1 MEEISFQIENIPAV
15 LWGAPSPGVILAV
28 HGRQSSKS
36 DTPIVLLAQTAAER
50 GWQVLSFDLPEHGDR
65 RAEPT
70 LCKTQTCVAELAAVL
85 RYAKRRWDTLG
96 LFANSLG
103 AYFSLTAYQDE
114 RFSMALFLSPVVD
127 LERITRNMMGW
138 FHVSEE
144 TLAREGTVQ
153 TPIGQPLYW
162 DDYRFIR
169 EHPVHRWN
177 TPTSLLYG
185 GRDTLCER
193 DAILRFAQQFSCK
206 LELAEEAEHYFHTP
220 EQLTVYQTWLAASL
234 PGETTRP
241 PMAFD

>member
-1 MEEISFQIENIPAV
+1 MDALSVQIENIPAV
-15 LWGAPSPGVILAV
+15 LWGAPASRVILAV
-28 HGRQSSKS
+28 HGSQSSKS
-36 DTPIVLLAQTAAER
+36 DMPIALLAQAAAER

-65 RAEPT
+65 RTEPT
-70 LCKTQTCVAELAAVL
+70 LCKTQTCIMELAAVL
-85 RYAKRRWDTLG
+85 RYAKRRWNTLG

-114 RFSMALFLSPVVD
+114 RFFIALFLSPVVD
-127 LERITRNMMGW
+127 LERITQNMMCW

-144 TLAREGTVQ
+144 TLAREGTIQ

-162 DDYRFIR
+162 DDYCFIK
-169 EHPVHRWN
+169 EHPVQRWN
-177 TPTSLLYG
+177 TPTNLLYG

-193 DAILRFAQQFSCK
+193 DAILRFVQRFSCR

-220 EQLTVYQTWLAASL
+220 EQLAIYQAWLAASL
-234 PGETTRP
+234 PEGMEQP